1 MYPRQAVRE
10 TEWDLTT
17 RTDSIRQD
25 SEAIAGFY
33 DEQLIFHPSA
43 KTSTSTLYSRYQDYC
58 KESGLS
64 AKSIHKFTPDLVELC
79 SIKLGLAVSA
89 HRSSKGRSI
98 VGLRFRSDSDSDA
111 DDANDAFKSKASP
124 PLNPLPEQEVTLMT
138 LSDNHN
144 QNKIDIEEKE
154 QLHTFTLIDERE
166 ELLRAC
172 KETTSCFRVG

>member
-1 MYPRQAVRE
+1 MAEQIENSRLEKIEENKSDASE
-10 TEWDLTT
+10 GDLHG
-17 RTDSIRQD
+17 
-25 SEAIAGFY
+25 EEK
-33 DEQLIFHPSA
+33 EQI
-43 KTSTSTLYSRYQDYC
+43 TL
-58 KESGLS
+58 
-64 AKSIHKFTPDLVELC
+64 P
-79 SIKLGLAVSA
+79 
-89 HRSSKGRSI
+89 
-98 VGLRFRSDSDSDA
+98 LRFRSDSDSDA